1 MRIPILRLG
10 NILLTSIQ
18 VDLTDEDVMLFQ
30 NDVVNEVSRTEA
42 MGLAIDITALEIVD
56 SFMARVINDTA
67 NMARLLG
74 AEVVVCGIQPT
85 VAMTLVEMGRGL
97 LGAQST
103 FNLEQGLIVL
113 RQRIVQRADLWAFDD
128 DERSRDRPF
137 NF

>member
-10 NILLTSIQ
+10 KILLTSIQ
-18 VDLTDEDVMLFQ
+18 VDLTDEDVMYFQ

-42 MGLAIDITALEIVD
+42 LGLAIDITALDIVD

-67 NMARLLG
+67 SMARLLG
-74 AEVVVCGIQPT
+74 AEVVVCGIQPP

-103 FNLEQGLIVL
+103 FNLEQGLILL
-113 RQRIVQRADLWAFDD
+113 RERITERADVWVFDD
-128 DERSRDRPF
+128 EISRDRHF
-137 NF
+137 NL